1 MSGRYSKEQY
11 RDDYSE
17 QNETSVPA
25 PFQFGGYDDT
35 SLDTEYQSD
44 DVQKLTVGS
53 RGESTNVLTPNISV
67 SETEPKTSDDCDD
80 TRHLNPQSGD
90 LNGAHTQSV
99 EECERDDHED
109 YGMRVAD
116 AVQFCM
122 IGATAPLNIKESLG
136 DIVPVCVLS

>member
-1 MSGRYSKEQY
+1 M
-11 RDDYSE
+11 E
-17 QNETSVPA
+17 QNDTSVPA

-53 RGESTNVLTPNISV
+53 RGESTNVLTPNISL
-67 SETEPKTSDDCDD
+67 SETEPETSDDCDD
-80 TRHLNPQSGD
+80 TGD
-90 LNGAHTQSV
+90 LNVAHTQSV

-136 DIVPVCVLS
+136 DIVPVGVLS